1 MEIME
6 PPKSLISASA
16 NISVGVGVEK
26 PISDSSLNVNIN
38 METASD
44 DLCPNSNLEAGTAVS
59 APDLFLTE
67 AFKNAD
73 VDGDGKLSYEELKG
87 LLQSLGLEED
97 ELKLN
102 EFVRAV
108 DKDSDGTIDL
118 VEFQSIIDKLST
130 KASSFEQHLREMF
143 ELYDDDGSGDIDQ
156 HEIRSLM
163 AQLGIDLTDEELFFM
178 IAEADADGDG
188 DIDYEEFVALFKG
201 IKVSGEE
208 KKKNQQQ
215 QKRVVLQRKDS
226 ITGGIFDDLRR
237 RQAAD
242 VVHKHLALYH
252 MVVQREENDSPC
264 LLSFCSNYAHFAL
277 IKFQQQENAVPEGAP
292 RYWAK
297 RLVPPIEFGSMH
309 AILFQMALIPF
320 TMSRYTIATFSNSRL
335 NKYLPL
341 DKALRIH
348 IHLGYT
354 MVSIV
359 FSATIVFFIFFGLS
373 CAEGEE
379 AFCAKFTSEIMI
391 TGYCILGLLTNL
403 ICFVFYL
410 PLKLLMAGTAF
421 FRHSIPY
428 EVFYGVHFLFL
439 AMYAIAVGEYV
450 VHDDSTFSS
459 PSFRVSHRH
468 RYFYYNYSTYD

>member
-67 AFKNAD
+67 AFNNAD
-73 VDGDGKLSYEELKG
+73 VDGDGKLSYKELKD

-108 DKDSDGTIDL
+108 DKDNDGTIDL

-143 ELYDDDGSGDIDQ
+143 ELYDDDGSGGIDQ
-156 HEIRSLM
+156 HELRSLM
-163 AQLGIDLTDEELFFM
+163 AQLGVDLTDEELSAM

-188 DIDYEEFVALFKG
+188 DIDYEEFVAMFKG

-208 KKKNQQQ
+208 KKQQQQQ

-226 ITGGIFDDLRR
+226 ITGGIFDDAKQLMSFTSIFRFVTWLYSER
-237 RQAAD
+237 
-242 VVHKHLALYH
+242 KMILLA
-252 MVVQREENDSPC
+252 S
-264 LLSFCSNYAHFAL
+264 SHFVA
-277 IKFQQQENAVPEGAP
+277 
-292 RYWAK
+292 
-297 RLVPPIEFGSMH
+297 
-309 AILFQMALIPF
+309 
-320 TMSRYTIATFSNSRL
+320 
-335 NKYLPL
+335 
-341 DKALRIH
+341 
-348 IHLGYT
+348 T
-354 MVSIV
+354 MVIW
-359 FSATIVFFIFFGLS
+359 GE
-373 CAEGEE
+373 CA
-379 AFCAKFTSEIMI
+379 F
-391 TGYCILGLLTNL
+391 YCLEPLLKY
-403 ICFVFYL
+403 VSYL
-410 PLKLLMAGTAF
+410 L
-421 FRHSIPY
+421 R
-428 EVFYGVHFLFL
+428 
-439 AMYAIAVGEYV
+439 V
-450 VHDDSTFSS
+450 VS
-459 PSFRVSHRH
+459 
-468 RYFYYNYSTYD
+468 Y